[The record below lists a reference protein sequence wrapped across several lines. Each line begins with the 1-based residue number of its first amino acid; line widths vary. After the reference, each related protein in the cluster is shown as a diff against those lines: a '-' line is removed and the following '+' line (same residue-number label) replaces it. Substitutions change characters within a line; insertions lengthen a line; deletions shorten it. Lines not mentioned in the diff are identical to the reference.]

1 MLSAR
6 ELVKIYGVGDRAVD
20 ALRGLSVDVIEG
32 EFLVIRGRSGS
43 GKSTLLHLIGGL
55 DYPTS
60 GDVVF
65 QGEPLISFTEKKLL
79 EWRRT
84 TLGFMFQEPFLVP
97 QLTAL
102 ENVAL
107 PLLYRGMPRKL
118 RMELALS
125 MLRKVGLGA
134 RLTNHPYELSGGEA
148 QRVSLA
154 RALVGAPKIVLADEP
169 TGELDSATANEL
181 GGLLKEI
188 HEKDKVSFVI
198 VTHDPTILKI
208 STRVVEI
215 LDGKII

>member
-20 ALRGLSVDVIEG
+20 ALRGVSVDVKEG

-65 QGEPLISFTEKKLL
+65 QGEPLSSFTEKKLL

-134 RLTNHPYELSGGEA
+134 RLTNRPYELSGGEA

-154 RALVGAPKIVLADEP
+154 RALVGNPKIVLADEP
-169 TGELDSATANEL
+169 TGELDSATANTL
-181 GGLLKEI
+181 GDLLKEI

-198 VTHDPTILKI
+198 VTHDHTILKI